1 MTQPDLQERLHN
13 LGYTK
18 PDTTLKAHLHYYQ
31 LAPWPALDTPAG
43 GQRLIQE
50 ALATRSLLVVIDT
63 LIRTV
68 DGEENSSDTIKN
80 FNRYT
85 GQPLKAAGISLLRVD
100 HAGKD
105 ATRGQ
110 RGTSAKRDDVD
121 VVWLLKPGE
130 AQLPGSTSLTL
141 KREAARVDWIQK
153 DIHITRTQGPPLTH
167 TIPHTVELT
176 TADMRI
182 VDYLQNVGIW
192 GSNVSN
198 PVAREALDNS
208 DLAASSSRLGHVVKW
223 MKRYGDKGPKPT
235 QTTDSGGKAS
245 GMTQSGQ
252 AERQAERQPETRKAQ
267 VTAAERQRKG
277 SGKKTQGKR
286 KVASHTSVTHS
297 APHNPDEEE
306 ELPIPW

>member
-208 DLAASSSRLGHVVKW
+208 DLAASSSRLRHVIKW
-223 MKRYGDKGPKPT
+223 MKRHGDEPKE
-235 QTTDSGGKAS
+235 K
-245 GMTQSGQ
+245 
-252 AERQAERQPETRKAQ
+252 
-267 VTAAERQRKG
+267 
-277 SGKKTQGKR
+277 
-286 KVASHTSVTHS
+286 HS
-297 APHNPDEEE
+297 E
-306 ELPIPW
+306 